1 MVAKR
6 TTGMDTA
13 ALKQRL
19 DRFDG
24 SVSERRA
31 VARQARDLAD
41 SGVFERDEGYQLTA
55 AVVVEQLAD
64 APDGGPADRWNW
76 WLGSLEVVHGA
87 YSRFQVERWQEA

>member
-1 MVAKR
+1 
-6 TTGMDTA
+6 MDTA